1 LDTLTAPP
9 LSKDGLTF
17 RRAEANIFPGRT
29 QEVTVQT
36 SRRLICGF
44 VVAIVGSGWPSL
56 HAAGQRRVP
65 GGDPELQAPVEVSLS
80 VGGERYAAS
89 APGKCTHAPVAS
101 IYQVVSE
108 LWTVQQSHDGR
119 SLNLSMW
126 RPKNGSGDMVSLSV
140 STGKT
145 SKTVST
151 VRGAAV
157 AGSGKVTL
165 AAAGKGGVFTVDA
178 KAADGTAITG
188 TIKCDA
194 FAPHIAEGG

>member
-1 LDTLTAPP
+1 
-9 LSKDGLTF
+9 
-17 RRAEANIFPGRT
+17 
-29 QEVTVQT
+29 
-36 SRRLICGF
+36 
-44 VVAIVGSGWPSL
+44 
-56 HAAGQRRVP
+56 
-65 GGDPELQAPVEVSLS
+65 
-80 VGGERYAAS
+80 
-89 APGKCTHAPVAS
+89 
-101 IYQVVSE
+101 
-108 LWTVQQSHDGR
+108 
-119 SLNLSMW
+119 LNLSMW

-165 AAAGKGGVFTVDA
+165 AATGKGGVFTVDA

>member
-1 LDTLTAPP
+1 MQKPTI
-9 LSKDGLTF
+9 F
-17 RRAEANIFPGRT
+17 RVETG
-29 QEVTVQT
+29 EVTVRT
-36 SRRLICGF
+36 RRRLICGF
-44 VVAIVGSGWPSL
+44 VVAVVGSGWVSM

-65 GGDPELQAPVEVSLS
+65 GGAAELQPPVEVSLN
-80 VGGERYAAS
+80 VGGQRYSAS

-108 LWTVQQSHDGR
+108 LWTVQQSHEGR

-126 RPKNGSGDMVSLSV
+126 RPKDGSGDMLSLSV

-145 SKTVST
+145 AKTIST
-151 VRGAAV
+151 VRGAAA

-178 KAADGTAITG
+178 KAADGTAING
-188 TIKCDA
+188 TIKCEA
-194 FAPHIAEGG
+194 FVPHVAEGG

>member
-1 LDTLTAPP
+1 VQ
-9 LSKDGLTF
+9 
-17 RRAEANIFPGRT
+17 AN
-29 QEVTVQT
+29 
-36 SRRLICGF
+36 RRLICAF
-44 VVAIVGSGWPSL
+44 VVAIVGSGWASV

-65 GGDPELQAPVEVSLS
+65 GGAAELQAPVEVSLN
-80 VGGERYAAS
+80 VGGQRYDAS

-108 LWTVQQSHDGR
+108 LWTAQQSNEGH
-119 SLNLSMW
+119 SLSLSLW
-126 RPKNGSGDMVSLSV
+126 RPKDGSGDMVSLSV
-140 STGKT
+140 STGKS

-151 VRGAAV
+151 VRGTAV

-165 AAAGKGGVFTVDA
+165 APTGKGGVFTVEA

-194 FAPHIAEGG
+194 FAPHLAEGG

>member
-1 LDTLTAPP
+1 MQKPTI
-9 LSKDGLTF
+9 F
-17 RRAEANIFPGRT
+17 RVETG
-29 QEVTVQT
+29 EVTVRT
-36 SRRLICGF
+36 RRRLMCGF
-44 VVAIVGSGWPSL
+44 VVAVVGSGWVSM

-65 GGDPELQAPVEVSLS
+65 GGAAELQPPVEVSLN
-80 VGGERYAAS
+80 VGGQRYSAS

-108 LWTVQQSHDGR
+108 LWTVQQSHEGR

-126 RPKNGSGDMVSLSV
+126 RPKDGSGDMLSLSV

-145 SKTVST
+145 AKTIST
-151 VRGAAV
+151 VRGAAA

-178 KAADGTAITG
+178 KAADGTAING
-188 TIKCDA
+188 TIKCEA
-194 FAPHIAEGG
+194 FVPHVAEGG